1 MIGAACEAP
10 ALKSPP
16 PIWGRGTCLR
26 VRAILA
32 RLAAFLLL
40 PLLLAA
46 CAPRLQEIGPPVD
59 QPRLTETAI
68 HMPDGADL
76 PLRVWEP
83 WDRPAEAVI
92 LALHGF
98 NDYSR
103 GFAAPGKGMARRG
116 FIFYAYDQR
125 GFGLAPQR
133 GIWAGKEQMIDD
145 LRVAARLIKAKH
157 PDLPLFLLG
166 ESMGGA
172 VVMTAAVSDDP
183 PVADGLILAAPAIW
197 GWQAISPI
205 GRAITETAAHVIP
218 WVTVVPTGV
227 HLEASNNHAALREL
241 ARDPLV
247 IKQTR
252 IDTAL
257 GLVNLMTDAFD
268 AASQLTKPRWLVLFG
283 EHEAILDRGAVNKA
297 LPNFRDLPPDEGRIA
312 IYPRGYHLLLRDFNQ
327 YTVYDDM
334 AAWIRDPAAP
344 LPSGADARG
353 AAKTIN

>member
-1 MIGAACEAP
+1 MI
-10 ALKSPP
+10 
-16 PIWGRGTCLR
+16 
-26 VRAILA
+26 A
-32 RLAAFLLL
+32 RLAAIVLV
-40 PLLLAA
+40 LLLAA

-59 QPRLTETAI
+59 QPSLADKAI
-68 HMPDGADL
+68 HMPDGVDL

-103 GFAAPGKGMARRG
+103 GLAAAGKGMARRG

-133 GIWAGKEQMIDD
+133 GIWAGERQMVDD

-157 PDLPLFLLG
+157 PGLPLFLLG

-172 VVMTAAVSDDP
+172 VIMNAAVSDEP
-183 PVADGLILAAPAIW
+183 PMADGLILAAPAIW
-197 GWQAISPI
+197 GWQTLSPL
-205 GRAITETAAHVIP
+205 AHKVTEAAAHIIP

-227 HLEASNNHAALREL
+227 HVEASSNIAALRDL

-252 IDTAL
+252 IDTAY

-268 AASQLTKPRWLVLFG
+268 AAAKLAKPRWLVMFG
-283 EHEAILDRGAVNKA
+283 DREAILDRGAVNQA
-297 LPNFRDLPPDEGRIA
+297 LPQFRDLPPDRGRIA
-312 IYPRGYHLLLRDFNQ
+312 IYAGGYHLLLRDFIQ
-327 YTVYDDM
+327 YTVFDDM
-334 AAWIRDPAAP
+334 AAWIRNPAAP
-344 LPSGADARG
+344 LPSGADQRG
-353 AAKTIN
+353 AAKSLN

>member
-1 MIGAACEAP
+1 M
-10 ALKSPP
+10 
-16 PIWGRGTCLR
+16 
-26 VRAILA
+26 LA
-32 RLAAFLLL
+32 RPGALILLL
-40 PLLLAA
+40 LFAA

-59 QPRLTETAI
+59 QPQLIENGGELTAI

-76 PLRVWEP
+76 PLRVWKP

-98 NDYSR
+98 NDYSK

-133 GIWAGKEQMIDD
+133 GIWAGDRQMIDD
-145 LRVAARLIKAKH
+145 LRVAARLIKARH

-172 VVMTAAVSDDP
+172 VIMCAAVGADP

-197 GWQAISPI
+197 GWQALSPLA
-205 GRAITETAAHVIP
+205 REITRGAAHVIP

-227 HLEASNNHAALREL
+227 HLEASSNHAALREL

-252 IDTAL
+252 IDAAY
-257 GLVNLMTDAFD
+257 GLVNLMTKAFE
-268 AASQLTKPRWLVLFG
+268 AAPQLEKPRWLVLFG
-283 EHEAILDRGAVNKA
+283 EREAILARSAVNKA
-297 LPNFRDLPPDEGRIA
+297 LPRFRELPPDEGRIA
-312 IYPRGYHLLLRDFNQ
+312 IYPWGYHLLLRDFNQ
-327 YTVYDDM
+327 YAVYDDM
-334 AAWIRDPAAP
+334 AAWIRDPTAQ
-344 LPSGADARG
+344 LPSGADRRG
-353 AAKTIN
+353 ANKSID